1 MSLIQVA
8 LVEDHTLTRLGMRTA
23 LEQTQKVKVV
33 GDAANAHDG
42 LQLLQTTKPDVAIVD
57 VGLPD
62 TDGIELTRK
71 FREFQSTSGSRMCRC
86 ANQLDCTIASSY
98 TSPPISSYFLWIPAL
113 GACDL

>member
-42 LQLLQTTKPDVAIVD
+42 LQLLQATKPEA
-57 VGLPD
+57 
-62 TDGIELTRK
+62 R
-71 FREFQSTSGSRMCRC
+71 
-86 ANQLDCTIASSY
+86 Y
-98 TSPPISSYFLWIPAL
+98 
-113 GACDL
+113 CDR